1 VSYYLVASVLLTLA
15 VAAYVLFIRPAD
27 VPAPEAP
34 SPVKHLDGRKAII
47 YENLRDLSFEY
58 RLGKLSPEDYQK
70 SKAGLQAE
78 LAQVMAER
86 DRILQGQPA
95 AGGTGYSLSTS
106 APAKPDADPLVC
118 PHCNARFDRP
128 LKFCGECGKPMRK
141 EGKA

>member
-1 VSYYLVASVLLTLA
+1 VNYYLVASILLTLA
-15 VAAYVLFIRPAD
+15 VAAYVLFIRPSD

-34 SPVKHLDGRKAII
+34 SPAKHLDDRKAII
-47 YENLRDLSFEY
+47 YENLRDVAFEY

-86 DRILQGQPA
+86 DRILQGQPPA
-95 AGGTGYSLSTS
+95 
-106 APAKPDADPLVC
+106 APAAAAKPAADPLVC